1 MYLRWL
7 PFLTINDNAPAKIEI
22 LMLDLDEPTK
32 LQEWQTIAWMVNHLA
47 KIGGHLIQLLPI
59 LIILSNQVL
68 IRNHY

>member
-1 MYLRWL
+1 M
-7 PFLTINDNAPAKIEI
+7 TINDNAPAKIEI